1 MSVSQDN
8 ASKKSRE
15 ARRTR
20 RFAVEAGILE
30 VAWLDKTGKMRT
42 TRTQALNIS
51 ESGMAIQLPEEVMPL
66 LVRFESEKF
75 NVKGA
80 GTVRYCRRLGSKY
93 IVGIEFTEG
102 LRWVAPKEDV
112 PESIPFCDPES
123 VR

>member
-1 MSVSQDN
+1 MSVSTN
-8 ASKKSRE
+8 GATKKPKE
-15 ARRTR
+15 TRRSR
-20 RFAVEAGILE
+20 RFAVEAGVLE

-51 ESGMAIQLPEEVMPL
+51 ETGMAIQLPEEVMPL
-66 LVRFESEKF
+66 LVRFESPKYD
-75 NVKGA
+75 VKGA

-102 LRWVAPKEDV
+102 LRWRAPQDDV
-112 PESIPFCDPES
+112 TEPIPICDPEA

>member
-8 ASKKSRE
+8 GSKKSKE
-15 ARRTR
+15 TRRTR

-66 LVRFESEKF
+66 LVRFESQKF
-75 NVKGA
+75 KVKGA

-93 IVGIEFTEG
+93 IVGVEFTEG
-102 LRWVAPKEDV
+102 LRWVAPTEDV
-112 PESIPFCDPES
+112 PEPIPFCDPES